1 MPKEQ
6 KKDKRETK
14 SSQND
19 KIQDLASAADD
30 HHYFLSDMELES
42 GGGEKRNLEEM
53 NDLLLS
59 TPSKGDHPRKIAR
72 PSPTASDILAAIQAL
87 HVRFDK
93 QDDKM
98 VHINNKLSENASLI
112 ASLAE
117 SIEFNAAEVR
127 DCKDK
132 IAGLEKEAS
141 TLRREVDDLKEKAR
155 ERDRY
160 SRRWNLRIK
169 GMEEGM
175 GEDIRKEVI
184 KILAKIAPEWS
195 DNMEYIVDT
204 VHRIGRKEEGRNRQ
218 VIIQFTKRLHR
229 DGIWKKSKN
238 AQICEREKIRF
249 AEDLTKEDRLE
260 REKVWPK
267 ILQARNAGEK
277 AYYRGAVG
285 YINGRRVLA
294 DG

>member
-1 MPKEQ
+1 MPKKQ
-6 KKDKRETK
+6 KKDKMESK

-19 KIQDLASAADD
+19 KIQDLASATDD
-30 HHYFLSDMELES
+30 HDYCLSDVELES
-42 GGGEKRNLEEM
+42 DGGEKRNLEEM
-53 NDLLLS
+53 NDLLS
-59 TPSKGDHPRKIAR
+59 DHSSKVVR
-72 PSPTASDILAAIQAL
+72 PSPTTSDILAAIQAL

-98 VHINNKLSENASLI
+98 ADINNKLSENASLI
-112 ASLAE
+112 ANLVE

-141 TLRREVDDLKEKAR
+141 TLRREVDELKEKAR

-169 GMEEGM
+169 GMKEGM

-218 VIIQFTKRLHR
+218 VMIQFTKRIHR

-238 AQICEREKIRF
+238 AQICETEKIRF

-277 AYYRGAVG
+277 SYYRGAVG

>member
-1 MPKEQ
+1 MPKKQ
-6 KKDKRETK
+6 KKDKMESK

-19 KIQDLASAADD
+19 KIQDLASATDD
-30 HHYFLSDMELES
+30 HDYCLSDVELES
-42 GGGEKRNLEEM
+42 DGGEKRNLEEM
-53 NDLLLS
+53 NDLLS
-59 TPSKGDHPRKIAR
+59 DHSSKVVR
-72 PSPTASDILAAIQAL
+72 PSPTTSDILAAIQAL

-98 VHINNKLSENASLI
+98 ADINNKLSENASLI
-112 ASLAE
+112 ANLVE

-141 TLRREVDDLKEKAR
+141 TLRREVDELKEKAR

-169 GMEEGM
+169 GMKEGM

-204 VHRIGRKEEGRNRQ
+204 VHWIGRKEEGRNRQ
-218 VIIQFTKRLHR
+218 VMIQFTKRLHR

-238 AQICEREKIRF
+238 AQICETEKIRF

>member
-1 MPKEQ
+1 M
-6 KKDKRETK
+6 
-14 SSQND
+14 
-19 KIQDLASAADD
+19 
-30 HHYFLSDMELES
+30 
-42 GGGEKRNLEEM
+42 
-53 NDLLLS
+53 
-59 TPSKGDHPRKIAR
+59 
-72 PSPTASDILAAIQAL
+72 
-87 HVRFDK
+87 
-93 QDDKM
+93 
-98 VHINNKLSENASLI
+98 I

-117 SIEFNAAEVR
+117 FNVAEVR

-132 IAGLEKEAS
+132 IACLEKETS
-141 TLRREVDDLKEKAR
+141 TLRREVYDLKEKAR

-169 GMEEGM
+169 GMKEGM
-175 GEDIRKEVI
+175 GEVIRKDLI

-195 DNMEYIVDT
+195 DNMEDIVDT

-238 AQICEREKIRF
+238 VQICESEKIRF
-249 AEDLTKEDRLE
+249 PEDLTKGDRME
-260 REKVWPK
+260 KEKVWPK

-277 AYYRGAVG
+277 TYYRGAVG

-294 DG
+294 YG